1 MTLSFTCITNLVN
14 QVILLTDENCYFY
27 TFSLYDQECCLHWE
41 LLSILMLDTNRNVHK
56 ILLSQ

>member
-1 MTLSFTCITNLVN
+1 MLSFTCITNLVN

-27 TFSLYDQECCLHWE
+27 TFSLHWE